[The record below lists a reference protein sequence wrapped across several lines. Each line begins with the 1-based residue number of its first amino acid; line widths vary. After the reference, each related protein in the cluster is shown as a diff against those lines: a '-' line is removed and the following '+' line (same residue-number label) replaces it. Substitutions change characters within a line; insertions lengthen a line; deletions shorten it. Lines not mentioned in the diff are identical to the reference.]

1 MPGFAPE
8 RLSGGFFPVERYSQ
22 TYRQASPGKQV
33 NPAHSLSPSCCG
45 KTAGNCVLRLGSA
58 EKAPP
63 DLKVCRCRGQ
73 SAQGRFPQ
81 GRGHGL
87 ADFSHRRNNLVK
99 GDNAFYTGKGHVGGG
114 THYRTCV
121 PLDAGNFHKP
131 RHRIADKAKLVFQG
145 DGSGVK
151 YGGGARRQVRPEPP
165 WRRRFSPSRRCIP
178 AVYDVAFLWNDAGPY
193 KGFAQQRPWLAK
205 CAGMRRGNGVAMT

>member
-63 DLKVCRCRGQ
+63 DLKDCRCRGQ

-151 YGGGARRQVRPEPP
+151 YGGGARAAKFGQ
-165 WRRRFSPSRRCIP
+165 SRRGGDDFPHRGVVFRLFTTLRSFGTMP
-178 AVYDVAFLWNDAGPY
+178 ARIRALRSKDHGWQNVPE
-193 KGFAQQRPWLAK
+193 
-205 CAGMRRGNGVAMT
+205 